1 MLDFMAIAKA
11 LADENRVRLLFALQ
25 RQELCAC
32 QLVELIR
39 LAPSTVSKHMS
50 ILKQARLVESRKEGR
65 WVYYRL
71 GGPDAPS
78 AVRDAIAWV
87 RRSLA
92 GEPRMASDSAR
103 LDEILKMDPEALCE
117 KQSAAQQPCSEAGGE
132 SGKSSVKKNRCVTG
146 A

>member
-11 LADENRVRLLFALQ
+11 LADENRVRLLLALQ

-32 QLVELIR
+32 QLVELVR

-50 ILKQARLVESRKEGR
+50 ILKQSRLVEARKESR

-71 GGPDAPS
+71 AGPNASS
-78 AVRDAIAWV
+78 AVRGAIAWV
-87 RRSLA
+87 QRSLA
-92 GEPRMASDSAR
+92 NEPKVASDAER

-117 KQSAAQQPCSEAGGE
+117 KQSAAQQPCSEAGGKSE
-132 SGKSSVKKNRCVTG
+132 KSSGKNSRCITG